1 MSDREEGTAGETCA
15 PDAPRVFFFLPTSRA
30 HTPLPTSFPVHSP
43 GPTLDVPS
51 TVTPPQLEALVN
63 SVKGASV
70 GDDDNPTL
78 PYAFSVAGS
87 PLAGPAAGLGPH
99 LAAAAA
105 SLEGATLVTCRP
117 QAPFRVR
124 PVTRCAAS
132 LPGHT
137 ESVLAVAFSPDGA
150 RLASGS
156 GDTTVRLW
164 DLSTSGPLAVLGGHA
179 GWVLALAW
187 SPDGR
192 YLASGGMDAGVL
204 VWDGGGGGAAGR
216 KGGEGGDGAAGKPA
230 PLPAGTVARPAP
242 LGACKGHTK
251 WVTCLAWEPLHA
263 AGEGGCRRL
272 ATGSKDTTIKV
283 RREGEEPG
291 KRERMMRERESTA
304 PPTRLFSSVF
314 NLTPLNLTPPPLT
327 LSTPSSPQHRSG
339 TPPPASA

>member
-1 MSDREEGTAGETCA
+1 M
-15 PDAPRVFFFLPTSRA
+15 RVLRHDGNFFFFSSSLSTPSCVRPLLPSPCA
-30 HTPLPTSFPVHSP
+30 FPP

-63 SVKGASV
+63 SVKGASR
-70 GDDDNPTL
+70 DNDDNPTL
-78 PYAFSVAGS
+78 PYAFSVAGT
-87 PLAGPAAGLGPH
+87 PLAGPAAALGPH
-99 LAAAAA
+99 LAATAA

-137 ESVLAVAFSPDGA
+137 EAVLAAVFSPDGT

-164 DLSTSGPLAVLGGHA
+164 DLTTAGPLAVLGGHG

-187 SPDGR
+187 SPDGAF
-192 YLASGGMDAGVL
+192 LASGGMDAGVL
-204 VWDGGGGGAAGR
+204 IWEGAGTKAGGGG
-216 KGGEGGDGAAGKPA
+216 
-230 PLPAGTVARPAP
+230 TARPAP

-263 AGEGGCRRL
+263 VKGGGGCRRL
-272 ATGSKDTTIKV
+272 ATGSKDSTVKV
-283 RREGEEPG
+283 CVRGSFFFFFPFFSFWGEWWGPI
-291 KRERMMRERESTA
+291 STQH
-304 PPTRLFSSVF
+304 SK
-314 NLTPLNLTPPPLT
+314 LTPSFPFPFALPFALHAHTRT
-327 LSTPSSPQHRSG
+327 HRSG